1 MGLPLKSRM
10 RVTDTQRKPMVQTP
24 CVTNSSSAP
33 GGCPSWFSGGTRS
46 CGEDDVKKL
55 LSVFSC
61 LTWDL
66 SGACGPVRWSH
77 LRRGGC
83 DGRLGSI
90 MLFSCPGAWPLRCVN
105 ELGFFSPRYA
115 RGGFWRP
122 PCARNAR
129 APGQCFRICLFIS
142 RKVMMDFISL
152 TRRFVIKRQ
161 ILSEAIQISHHLFS
175 LLL

>member
-1 MGLPLKSRM
+1 M
-10 RVTDTQRKPMVQTP
+10 RVTDTQRKPMVQTL

-55 LSVFSC
+55 LSVFSS

-66 SGACGPVRWSH
+66 SGACGPVRWFH
-77 LRRGGC
+77 LCRGGC

-90 MLFSCPGAWPLRCVN
+90 TLFSCPGAWPCGVSMNSASLV
-105 ELGFFSPRYA
+105 LGTPGAGSGDSRVP
-115 RGGFWRP
+115 G
-122 PCARNAR
+122 NAR
-129 APGQCFRICLFIS
+129 APGQCFHICLFIS